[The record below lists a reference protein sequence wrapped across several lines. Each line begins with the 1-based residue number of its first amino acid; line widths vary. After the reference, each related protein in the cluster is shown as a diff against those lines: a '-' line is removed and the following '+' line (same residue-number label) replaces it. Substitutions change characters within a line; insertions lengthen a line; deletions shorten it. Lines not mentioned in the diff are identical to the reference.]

1 MTSRNVIKEVI
12 QLKLCLCDMIIIAP
26 AEILMQVGTVKY
38 YFGKIN
44 TLEIVRLGHKS
55 ALLLVSKVH
64 YTIQIICN
72 AHNVCQ

>member
-55 ALLLVSKVH
+55 A
-64 YTIQIICN
+64 
-72 AHNVCQ
+72 